1 MAYTTIDNPE
11 LYFQCKIY
19 GFTTGAQSITF
30 DNTDTS
36 MQPDM
41 VWIKSRSNAGYNHV
55 IHDSV
60 RGVTKVIRPNLNN
73 DEDTYSDSLT
83 SFDSNGFGLG
93 GDGTN
98 GEVNDHNQSQN
109 YIAWCWKEASEIFDI
124 VSYTGN
130 GSNRTISHSLS
141 AKPAMIFV
149 KQRSADR
156 DWWVYNKNLHGTDGA
171 TGVLYLSD
179 NLAAG
184 TSATTSWNSTA
195 PTTSVFSLGTTV
207 GVNADSGTYIAY
219 LFAEKQGFSK
229 FGTYEGNNT
238 ADGPFIY
245 TGFRPAYIMMKSTS
259 TGGSATYSWSIF
271 DNKRSSYNIQRS
283 QLEANTGDAEDTGDT
298 ADIDILSNG
307 FKPRYSPNDTNGN
320 NTYIYMAFA
329 EQPFV
334 NSKGV
339 PANAR

>member
-41 VWIKSRSNAGYNHV
+41 VWIKSRSNSGYNHV
-55 IHDSV
+55 LNDSV
-60 RGVTKVIRPNLNN
+60 RGVTKFLRPNLSGAEATIT
-73 DEDTYSDSLT
+73 DALT
-83 SFDSNGFGLG
+83 SFDSNGFTLG
-93 GDGTN
+93 ADGTN
-98 GEVNDHNQSQN
+98 GEHNDHNQSQN
-109 YIAWCWKEASEIFDI
+109 YIAWCWKESATAGFDI
-124 VSYTGN
+124 VTYTGD
-130 GSNRTISHSLS
+130 GANRTISHSLS
-141 AKPAMIFV
+141 AVPKFFMI
-149 KQRSADR
+149 KDRGHTHSWRGYHASLGAD
-156 DWWVYNKNLHGTDGA
+156 KNISWEMTA
-171 TGVLYLSD
+171 AEQTGSNYWQD
-179 NLAAG
+179 
-184 TSATTSWNSTA
+184 TA
-195 PTTSVFSLGTTV
+195 PTSSVFSLGNQNETNQSSHTF
-207 GVNADSGTYIAY
+207 VNY
-219 LFAEKQGFSK
+219 LWSEKQGFSK
-229 FGTYEGNNT
+229 FGKYTGNNN

-245 TGFRPAYIMMKSTS
+245 TGFRPAYIMMKSSS

-271 DNKRSSYNIQRS
+271 DTKRSSYNIQRS
-283 QLEANTGDAEDTGDT
+283 QLEANTGDAEDTGET
-298 ADIDILSNG
+298 ADVDILSNG